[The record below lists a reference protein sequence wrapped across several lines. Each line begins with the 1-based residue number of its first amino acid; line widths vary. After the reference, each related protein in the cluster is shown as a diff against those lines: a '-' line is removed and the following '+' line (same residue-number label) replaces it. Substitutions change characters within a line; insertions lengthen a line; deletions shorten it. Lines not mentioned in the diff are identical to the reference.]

1 MDSNVGMGN
10 SDGLFVIV
18 LAGERCK
25 RGKGGAQAGGVAHS
39 AGWEPS
45 LDEGGVCHT
54 QARV

>member
-1 MDSNVGMGN
+1 MGN

-25 RGKGGAQAGGVAHS
+25 RGKSGSQAGGVAHP
-39 AGWEPS
+39 AGREQS

-54 QARV
+54 QAGV